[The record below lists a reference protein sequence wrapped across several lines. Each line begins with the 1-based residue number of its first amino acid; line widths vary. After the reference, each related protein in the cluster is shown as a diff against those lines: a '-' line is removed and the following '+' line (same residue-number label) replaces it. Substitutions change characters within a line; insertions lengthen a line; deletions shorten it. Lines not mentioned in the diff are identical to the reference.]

1 MKSGFWK
8 SPEWVAELCRR
19 QRARAQLP
27 DWVLVPGF
35 GRGRWEVIPSEGPA
49 FSGFSL
55 SQVDTHRD
63 SAFTFL
69 SQGLEYA
76 KSPRA
81 SLRKSSVMF
90 IGNLPWQT

>member
-1 MKSGFWK
+1 M
-8 SPEWVAELCRR
+8 
-19 QRARAQLP
+19 ARAQLP
-27 DWVLVPGF
+27 DSVLVPSS
-35 GRGRWEVIPSEGPA
+35 GRGGWVLSPSEGPA
-49 FSGFSL
+49 LSGFSL
-55 SQVDTHRD
+55 SQVETHRD

-69 SQGLEYA
+69 SQSLEYA